1 MLPYLIDVIFSCHFF
16 TALRQKHPAKSRVLL
31 FFSHRAAPPE
41 PVGSGVAGSDRR
53 PPFARAQFP
62 AFLSLPREGFF
73 SCRASR
79 GSGPA
84 QPGAGCRR
92 RLAFASAAR
101 QPPDFRSPL
110 GASHFHERNKT
121 SVILLRSS
129 RIKKQGLE
137 RTQDKIMV
145 LLSFAE
151 PLCVAPLPCHLILYA
166 PYGPIISDILRHVKH
181 HGAHLAV

>member
-1 MLPYLIDVIFSCHFF
+1 MS
-16 TALRQKHPAKSRVLL
+16 
-31 FFSHRAAPPE
+31 FSHRAAPPE
-41 PVGSGVAGSDRR
+41 PVGSDCAGSDRR
-53 PPFARAQFP
+53 PPLARAQFP

-84 QPGAGCRR
+84 QPGTGCAG
-92 RLAFASAAR
+92 FAWLS
-101 QPPDFRSPL
+101 PPDFRSPL

-129 RIKKQGLE
+129 RIKKQGLG

-166 PYGPIISDILRHVKH
+166 PYGPIISDNLRHVKH
-181 HGAHLAV
+181 HGAPLGV

>member
-1 MLPYLIDVIFSCHFF
+1 M
-16 TALRQKHPAKSRVLL
+16 

-41 PVGSGVAGSDRR
+41 PVGSDCAGSDRR
-53 PPFARAQFP
+53 PPLARAQFP

-79 GSGPA
+79 GSGSGSARLPA
-84 QPGAGCRR
+84 APVLLGFRR
-92 RLAFASAAR
+92 RISALPSALLI
-101 QPPDFRSPL
+101 STNATKPL
-110 GASHFHERNKT
+110 SFCCVRRGSKNK
-121 SVILLRSS
+121 
-129 RIKKQGLE
+129 GLG

-151 PLCVAPLPCHLILYA
+151 PLFVAPLPCHLILYA

-181 HGAHLAV
+181 HGAPRDA